1 MLIQIEILLM
11 VKELTRFCGSIPDY
25 DIWMNPSIIIVEDD
39 PFTAGLLAFLFERE
53 QYQVT
58 VLEDG
63 QAAWQYFQKSDPTQF
78 VLLDIMLPHVNGLEL
93 LHRLKGLKAWDHSKV
108 VILSAKDQ
116 VSEIEKAFKLGA
128 DDYLTKPFDPQEL
141 MARVQRFH

>member
-1 MLIQIEILLM
+1 M
-11 VKELTRFCGSIPDY
+11 VKEIARFCESIPDY

-39 PFTAGLLAFLFERE
+39 PFTASLLAFIFKRE
-53 QYQVT
+53 QYEVT

-63 QAAWQYFQKSDPTQF
+63 QAAWQHFQISDPTQF

-93 LHRLKGLKAWDHSKV
+93 LHRLKGLKDWAQSKV

-116 VSEIEKAFKLGA
+116 ISDIEKAFRLGA

-141 MARVQRFH
+141 MARVQRYH

>member
-1 MLIQIEILLM
+1 M
-11 VKELTRFCGSIPDY
+11 VKEIARFCECIPDY

-39 PFTAGLLAFLFERE
+39 PFTASLLAFIFKRE

-63 QAAWQYFQKSDPTQF
+63 QAAWQHFQSNDPTQF

-93 LHRLKGLKAWDHSKV
+93 LHRLKGLKDWAQSKV

-116 VSEIEKAFKLGA
+116 ISDIEKAFRLGA

-141 MARVQRFH
+141 MARVQRYH